1 MRHSLQLKDAV
12 VRKALEAEKGQEAI
26 AKEFGVS
33 RSSVQNWLREYRLS
47 GAKQVAEREKR
58 PQDWTAEERFTAVLE
73 THGLSEQELGMWCRQ
88 HGLHTHQL
96 EQWRRDAM
104 AASAGDHR
112 REEQAE
118 LKRLRQ
124 HNQQLKKELRRKEK
138 ALAETSALLV
148 LKKKADLIWGD
159 GEDD

>member
-1 MRHSLQLKDAV
+1 MEHSLELKEAV
-12 VRKALEAEKGQEAI
+12 VRKALVGEMGQEAI

-33 RSSVQNWLREYRLS
+33 RSSVQNWLRQYRLS
-47 GAKQVAEREKR
+47 GAKQVKEVEKR
-58 PQDWTAEERFTAVLE
+58 PQDWTAEERFSAVLE
-73 THGLSEQELGMWCRQ
+73 THGMSEQELGSWCRQ

-104 AASAGDHR
+104 TGSAGDQR

-124 HNQQLKKELRRKEK
+124 QNQQLKKELRRKEK
-138 ALAETSALLV
+138 ALAETSVLLV

-159 GEDD
+159 EEDD

>member
-1 MRHSLQLKDAV
+1 MKHSLELREAV
-12 VRKALEAEKGQEAI
+12 VRKALVKEMGQEAI

-33 RSSVQNWLREYRLS
+33 RSTVQNWLRQHRLS
-47 GAKQVAEREKR
+47 GAKQVTEVEKR
-58 PQDWTAEERFTAVLE
+58 PQDWTAEERFSAVME
-73 THGLSEQELGMWCRQ
+73 THGMSGAELGVWCRQ

-104 AASAGDHR
+104 SGSSGGRR

-124 HNQQLKKELRRKEK
+124 QNQQLKKDLRRKEK

-159 GEDD
+159 EEDD

>member
-1 MRHSLQLKDAV
+1 MKHSLELREAV
-12 VRKALEAEKGQEAI
+12 VEKALMGGMSQEAI
-26 AKEFGVS
+26 AKEFGIS
-33 RSSVQNWLREYRLS
+33 RSSVQNWLRQYRLS
-47 GAKQVAEREKR
+47 GAKQVTEVEKR
-58 PQDWTAEERFTAVLE
+58 PQDWTAEERFSAVLE
-73 THGLSEQELGMWCRQ
+73 THGLSVEELGSWCRQ

-104 AASAGDHR
+104 AGSAGNGR
-112 REEQAE
+112 REEQVE

-124 HNQQLKKELRRKEK
+124 QNQQLKKDLRRKEK